1 MNENWFSLMEAR
13 ASAWVQRLEGRL
25 IGNTRVRRRVGGV
38 IASVGRLLI
47 FAGFSFII
55 LYPILYM
62 VSVGFRHMDDMADPM
77 VIWIPKH
84 FTLENISDAFRL
96 MEYPTS
102 FVNSLVLGVGSSLLQ
117 ILSCA
122 LVGYGFARF
131 QFKGKN
137 ILFALVL
144 FTIIVPPQVVYAP
157 TYLSY
162 RSFDFFGLGQ
172 VVGLFTGEPLTVN
185 ILNSAACLYLPAL
198 LGVGIRSGLF
208 IYIFRQFYRG
218 LPHELEDAAYIDGC
232 GFFKTFFRVI
242 LPNVSPALL
251 TVFLF
256 SIVWYWNDYYYIA
269 MYFSS
274 TKTVSMALSLLPDAL
289 NTNKDTGVLSGDPYL
304 IGTRLQA
311 GALLAIVPLL
321 VLYLFLQKYFTQGLE
336 RTGLTG

>member
-1 MNENWFSLMEAR
+1 MKNGWFSSLEDQASVFVQKMEDR
-13 ASAWVQRLEGRL
+13 V
-25 IGNTRVRRRVGGV
+25 IGNTRIRRHVGGV
-38 IASVGRLLI
+38 LGTIGRLLI

-55 LYPILYM
+55 LYPLLYM
-62 VSVGFRHMDDMADPM
+62 LSIGFRQMDDMADPM
-77 VIWIPKH
+77 VIWIPKNLT
-84 FTLENISDAFRL
+84 FENIKDAFKL
-96 MEYPTS
+96 MDYPKS
-102 FVNSLVLGVGSSLLQ
+102 AMNSVILGVGSSLLQ
-117 ILSCA
+117 IISCA

-131 QFKGKN
+131 KFKGKGV
-137 ILFALVL
+137 LFALVL
-144 FTIIVPPQVVYAP
+144 FTIVVPPQVIYAP

-162 RSFDFFGLGQ
+162 KSFDFFGLGQ
-172 VVGLFTGEPLTVN
+172 IVGLFTGEPLTVSL
-185 ILNSAACLYLPAL
+185 LNSPACLYLPAA

-218 LPHELEDAAYIDGC
+218 LPYELEDAAYIDGC
-232 GFFKTFFRVI
+232 GFFKTFFKVI
-242 LPNVSPALL
+242 MPNAATALL

-289 NTNKDTGVLSGDPYL
+289 ATNKATGVLSGDPYL

-311 GALLAIVPLL
+311 GALLAILPLL
-321 VLYLFLQKYFTQGLE
+321 VLYIFLQKHFTQGFE

>member
-1 MNENWFSLMEAR
+1 MNEGWFSSLEDR
-13 ASAWVQRLEGRL
+13 ASGIVQKIENRL
-25 IGNTRVRRRVGGV
+25 IDNTRIRRYVGGTLGS
-38 IASVGRLLI
+38 IGRLLV

-55 LYPILYM
+55 LYPLLYM
-62 VSVGFRHMDDMADPM
+62 LSIGFRHMDDMADPM
-77 VIWIPKH
+77 VIWIPKTL
-84 FTLENISDAFRL
+84 TLENIKDAFKL
-96 MEYPTS
+96 LDYPTAAL
-102 FVNSLVLGVGSSLLQ
+102 NSVTLGVGSSFLQ
-117 ILSCA
+117 IISCA
-122 LVGYGFARF
+122 MVGYGFARF
-131 QFKGKN
+131 KFKGKN

-162 RSFDFFGLGQ
+162 KSFDFFGLGQ
-172 VVGLFTGEPLTVN
+172 ITTPFTGEPITIN
-185 ILNSAACLYLPAL
+185 ILNTAASLYLPAA

-232 GFFKTFFRVI
+232 GFFKTFFKVI
-242 LPNVSPALL
+242 IPNASTALL

-274 TKTVSMALSLLPDAL
+274 TKTISMALSLLPDAL
-289 NTNKDTGVLSGDPYL
+289 ATNKDTGVLSGDPYL
-304 IGTRLQA
+304 VGTRLQA
-311 GALLAIVPLL
+311 GALLAILPLL
-321 VLYLFLQKYFTQGLE
+321 VLYIFLQKHFTQGFE

>member
-1 MNENWFSLMEAR
+1 MIPWFSVWEAKV
-13 ASAWVQRLEGRL
+13 SGFVQRMEGRL
-25 IGNTRVRRRVGGV
+25 LGSTRVRRRVSGV
-38 IASVGRLLI
+38 AGFIGRLLI
-47 FAGFSFII
+47 FTGFSFII
-55 LYPILYM
+55 LYPLLYM
-62 VSVGFRHMDDMADPM
+62 LSVGFRQADDMADPM

-84 FTLENISDAFRL
+84 LTLENIQDAFRL
-96 MEYPTS
+96 MDYPTS
-102 FVNSLVLGVGSSLLQ
+102 LRNSVTLGVVSSLLQ

-131 QFKGKN
+131 EFKGKRL
-137 ILFALVL
+137 LFALVL
-144 FTIIVPPQVVYAP
+144 FTIIVPPQVIYAP

-162 RSFDFFGLGQ
+162 KSFDFFGLGQ
-172 VVGLFTGEPLTVN
+172 IGRLFTGEPFTVN
-185 ILNSAACLYLPAL
+185 ILNTGFSLYLPAL
-198 LGVGIRSGLF
+198 LGVGIRSGLV

-232 GFFKTFFRVI
+232 GFFRTFFRVI
-242 LPNVSPALL
+242 LPNASAALL

-289 NTNKDTGVLSGDPYL
+289 ATNQATQSLSGDPYL

-311 GALLAIVPLL
+311 GALLAIAPLL
-321 VLYLFLQKYFTQGLE
+321 ILYLFLQRYFTQGFE